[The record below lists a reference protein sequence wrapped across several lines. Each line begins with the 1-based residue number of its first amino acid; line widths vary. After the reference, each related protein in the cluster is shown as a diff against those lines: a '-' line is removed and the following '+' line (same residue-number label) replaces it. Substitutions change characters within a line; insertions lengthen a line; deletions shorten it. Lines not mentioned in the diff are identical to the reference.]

1 MILCRMSTTRKY
13 RPVSTASSGV
23 LRHGILD
30 HLTNEFETAAQEAAY
45 NGWLRAEVQASRAE
59 GGPYVENSV
68 FLAEM
73 KRHYN
78 ALAEAAGSR

>member
-1 MILCRMSTTRKY
+1 MTSATTVRDPLIY
-13 RPVSTASSGV
+13 
-23 LRHGILD
+23 
-30 HLTNEFETAAQEAAY
+30 EFETAEQEAAY
-45 NGWLRAEVQASRAE
+45 NGWLRAEVEASRAE

>member
-1 MILCRMSTTRKY
+1 MS
-13 RPVSTASSGV
+13 PCPASRSVARRFAG
-23 LRHGILD
+23 LIQRIP
-30 HLTNEFETAAQEAAY
+30 NEFETAAQEAAY

>member
-1 MILCRMSTTRKY
+1 MTSATTVRDPLIY
-13 RPVSTASSGV
+13 
-23 LRHGILD
+23 
-30 HLTNEFETAAQEAAY
+30 EFETAAQEAAY

-73 KRHYN
+73 KRHYT
-78 ALAEAAGSR
+78 ALAEAAEVAGSR